1 MVLRAKVE
9 IENEKNEKSRL
20 IISEIPYQV
29 NKANLVEKIADL
41 SKDKKID
48 GISEI
53 RDESDRE
60 GVRIVIDLKAGQ
72 NPEVILNNLYAQSQL
87 ETSFGINNVAI
98 VDRVPK
104 VLNLKEL
111 LEIFLSHR
119 RSVVSRRTAF
129 DLAKSKDRGHILEGL
144 TTVSYTHLTLPTTLV
159 V

>member
-1 MVLRAKVE
+1 M
-9 IENEKNEKSRL
+9 
-20 IISEIPYQV
+20 
-29 NKANLVEKIADL
+29 
-41 SKDKKID
+41 
-48 GISEI
+48 
-53 RDESDRE
+53 
-60 GVRIVIDLKAGQ
+60 
-72 NPEVILNNLYAQSQL
+72 YAQSQL

-144 TTVSYTHLTLPTTLV
+144 TIALSNIDPIIDLIKKSKDPTEAKRKLLAKKWKSTLINNLLKMETF
-159 V
+159 